1 MKKLLRYSLTMVFAL
16 VASVGFAQEATLDF
30 TTNSWGLPEGS
41 AAKIKTA
48 ASYTS
53 GKYTINISETTDGH
67 YWNAD
72 GYLLMGKTGATLTL
86 PAFDFDVAR
95 IEVVGRTGASTATL
109 QNIYVGDEAVSTQ
122 TKGADKTQ
130 EYAIKPAHQ
139 AKGTIYSIKVNSK
152 HNTQIV
158 KINVYKVGSEGETPQ
173 PPVEIT
179 YTDVASVKDLLANYK
194 EDTKNLNLT
203 LTNAKVTFV
212 NEYNGTINTY
222 VREGDTA
229 IELRTL
235 GFNMPVNSIL
245 NGKVKVDLKFN
256 YGVPYLAANAGT
268 DDESITVTESTEAAQ
283 PIEATVA
290 DIIANKYLN
299 DLVTIKGF
307 TFSKEEYQEGRFNY
321 YANDGEQKIMIY
333 DKFNKVGGVAELTEG
348 EKYTVTGLYGA
359 IFKGTP
365 EILPTQKVTA
375 GTPTGIN
382 NITTSAADNAPIFN
396 LAGQKVGKSYKGVVI
411 KAGKKMIQ

>member
-1 MKKLLRYSLTMVFAL
+1 MKKLLRYSLTLVFAL
-16 VASVGFAQEATLDF
+16 VASVGFAQTTFDFDKDYKTLFPNLPGVSSMESNEGDFNEAATCTVDGIAVTVSAKEEGNANANRIWTSSARLRMYSGTL
-30 TTNSWGLPEGS
+30 TIQAPEGKQIS
-41 AAKIKTA
+41 KIEIAQK
-48 ASYTS
+48 
-53 GKYTINISETTDGH
+53 K
-67 YWNAD
+67 WNAD
-72 GYLLMGKTGATLTL
+72 NKV
-86 PAFDFDVAR
+86 D
-95 IEVVGRTGASTATL
+95 
-109 QNIYVGDEAVSTQ
+109 N
-122 TKGADKTQ
+122 
-130 EYAIKPAHQ
+130 
-139 AKGTIYSIKVNSK
+139 GTIDNKGNWTGSANKVVYSIAG
-152 HNTQIV
+152 NTQIKTMTV
-158 KINVYKVGSEGETPQ
+158 TLGEGGTPQ
-173 PPVEIT
+173 PPVVIT

-212 NEYNGTINTY
+212 NEYKGTINTY

-245 NGKVKVDLKFN
+245 TGKVKVDLKYN
-256 YGVPYLAANAGT
+256 YGVPYLTANAGT
-268 DDESITVTESTEAAQ
+268 DDESITITESEEAAQ
-283 PIEATVA
+283 PIEATIA
-290 DIIANKYLN
+290 DLIANKYLN
-299 DLVTIKGF
+299 DLVTIKNF
-307 TFSKEEYQEGRFNY
+307 TFSKEEYQAGKFNY

-348 EKYTVTGLYGA
+348 ETYTATGLYGA
-359 IFKGTP
+359 IFKGLP

-396 LAGQKVGKSYKGVVI
+396 LAGQKVGKGYKGVVI

>member
-1 MKKLLRYSLTMVFAL
+1 MKKLLRYSLTLVFAL
-16 VASVGFAQEATLDF
+16 IASVAFAQ
-30 TTNSWGLPEGS
+30 TT
-41 AAKIKTA
+41 
-48 ASYTS
+48 
-53 GKYTINISETTDGH
+53 
-67 YWNAD
+67 
-72 GYLLMGKTGATLTL
+72 
-86 PAFDFDVAR
+86 FDFDKDYKTLFPNLPGVSSMESNDGDFNEATTCTVDGIVVTVSAKEEGITNANRIWTNSAR
-95 IEVVGRTGASTATL
+95 LRMYSGTL
-109 QNIYVGDEAVSTQ
+109 TIQAPEGKQI
-122 TKGADKTQ
+122 TKIDIAQKKWNANTKVDNGTIDKTGNWTGS
-130 EYAIKPAHQ
+130 ANKVV
-139 AKGTIYSIKVNSK
+139 YSIAG
-152 HNTQIV
+152 NTQIKTMTV
-158 KINVYKVGSEGETPQ
+158 TLGEGGTPQ
-173 PPVEIT
+173 PPVVVT

-212 NEYNGTINTY
+212 NEYKGTINTY

-245 NGKVKVDLKFN
+245 NGKVKVDLKYN

-268 DDESITVTESTEAAQ
+268 DDESITVTESDEAAQ
-283 PIEATVA
+283 PIEATIA
-290 DIIANKYLN
+290 DILANKYLN
-299 DLVTIKGF
+299 DLVTIKNF
-307 TFSKEEYQEGRFNY
+307 TFSKEEYQAGKFNY

-333 DKFNKVGGVAELTEG
+333 DKFNKVGGVAGLTEG
-348 EKYTVTGLYGA
+348 ETYTVTGLYGA

-365 EILPTQKVTA
+365 EILPTQAVVA
-375 GTPTGIN
+375 GTPTGIT

>member
-1 MKKLLRYSLTMVFAL
+1 MKKLLRYSLTLVFAL
-16 VASVGFAQEATLDF
+16 VASVGFAQ
-30 TTNSWGLPEGS
+30 TT
-41 AAKIKTA
+41 
-48 ASYTS
+48 
-53 GKYTINISETTDGH
+53 
-67 YWNAD
+67 
-72 GYLLMGKTGATLTL
+72 
-86 PAFDFDVAR
+86 FDFDKDYKTLFPGLPGVSSMESNDGDFNEATTCTVDGIAVTVSAKEEGNANANRIWTKSAR
-95 IEVVGRTGASTATL
+95 LRMYSGTL
-109 QNIYVGDEAVSTQ
+109 TIQAPEGKQITKIDIAQNKWNANNKVDNGTID
-122 TKGADKTQ
+122 
-130 EYAIKPAHQ
+130 
-139 AKGTIYSIKVNSK
+139 AKGNWTGSANKVVYSIAG
-152 HNTQIV
+152 NTQIKTMTV
-158 KINVYKVGSEGETPQ
+158 TLGEGGTPQ

-222 VREGDTA
+222 VREGDIA

-245 NGKVKVDLKFN
+245 NGKVKVDLKYN
-256 YGVPYLAANAGT
+256 YGVPYLTANAGT
-268 DDESITVTESTEAAQ
+268 DDESITVTESDEAAQ
-283 PIEATVA
+283 PIEATIA
-290 DIIANKYLN
+290 DILANKYLN
-299 DLVTIKGF
+299 DLVTIKNF
-307 TFSKEEYQEGRFNY
+307 TFSKEEYQTGKFNY

-348 EKYTVTGLYGA
+348 ETYTVTGLYGA

-365 EILPTQKVTA
+365 EILPTQAVVA
-375 GTPTGIN
+375 GTPTGIT
-382 NITTSAADNAPIFN
+382 NITTSAADNASIFN

>member
-1 MKKLLRYSLTMVFAL
+1 M
-16 VASVGFAQEATLDF
+16 GFAQ
-30 TTNSWGLPEGS
+30 TT
-41 AAKIKTA
+41 
-48 ASYTS
+48 
-53 GKYTINISETTDGH
+53 
-67 YWNAD
+67 
-72 GYLLMGKTGATLTL
+72 
-86 PAFDFDVAR
+86 FDFDNDYKTLFPSLPGVSSMESNEGDFNEATTCTVDGIAVTVSAKEEGNPNANRIWTSSAR
-95 IEVVGRTGASTATL
+95 LRMYSGTLTIQAPEGKQISKIEIAQKKWNANNKVDNGTL
-109 QNIYVGDEAVSTQ
+109 D
-122 TKGADKTQ
+122 TKGNWTGSANKVV
-130 EYAIKPAHQ
+130 
-139 AKGTIYSIKVNSK
+139 YSIAG
-152 HNTQIV
+152 NTQIKTMTV
-158 KINVYKVGSEGETPQ
+158 TIGEGGTPQ
-173 PPVEIT
+173 PPVVVT
-179 YTDVASVKDLLANYK
+179 YTDVASVKDLLANYT

-222 VREGDTA
+222 VREGDAA

-245 NGKVKVDLKFN
+245 TGKVKVDLKFN

-268 DDESITVTESTEAAQ
+268 DDESITVTESTEATQ

-290 DIIANKYLN
+290 DILANKYLN
-299 DLVTIKGF
+299 DLVTIKNF
-307 TFSKEEYQEGRFNY
+307 TFSKEEYQEGKFNY
-321 YANDGEQKIMIY
+321 YANDGEQKIMIF

-365 EILPTQKVTA
+365 EILPTQAVVP
-375 GTPTGIN
+375 GSSTGIT

>member
-1 MKKLLRYSLTMVFAL
+1 MKKLLRYSLTLVFAL
-16 VASVGFAQEATLDF
+16 VASVAFAQ
-30 TTNSWGLPEGS
+30 TT
-41 AAKIKTA
+41 
-48 ASYTS
+48 
-53 GKYTINISETTDGH
+53 
-67 YWNAD
+67 
-72 GYLLMGKTGATLTL
+72 
-86 PAFDFDVAR
+86 FDFDKDYKTLFPNLPGVSSMESNDGDFNEATTCTVDGIAVTVSAKEEGITNANRIWTNSAR
-95 IEVVGRTGASTATL
+95 LRMYSGTL
-109 QNIYVGDEAVSTQ
+109 TIQAPEGKQI
-122 TKGADKTQ
+122 TKIDIAQKKWNANTKVDNGTIDKTGNWTGS
-130 EYAIKPAHQ
+130 ANKVV
-139 AKGTIYSIKVNSK
+139 YSIAG
-152 HNTQIV
+152 NTQIKTMTV
-158 KINVYKVGSEGETPQ
+158 TLGEGGTPQ
-173 PPVEIT
+173 PPVVVT

-212 NEYNGTINTY
+212 NEYKGTINTY

-245 NGKVKVDLKFN
+245 NGKVKVDLKYN
-256 YGVPYLAANAGT
+256 YGVPYLTANAGT
-268 DDESITVTESTEAAQ
+268 DDESITVTESDEAAQ
-283 PIEATVA
+283 PIEATIA
-290 DIIANKYLN
+290 DILANKYLN
-299 DLVTIKGF
+299 DLVTIKNF

-348 EKYTVTGLYGA
+348 ETYTVTGLYGA

-365 EILPTQKVTA
+365 EILPTQAVVA

>member
-1 MKKLLRYSLTMVFAL
+1 MKKLLRYSLTLVFAL
-16 VASVGFAQEATLDF
+16 VASVGFAQ
-30 TTNSWGLPEGS
+30 TT
-41 AAKIKTA
+41 
-48 ASYTS
+48 
-53 GKYTINISETTDGH
+53 
-67 YWNAD
+67 
-72 GYLLMGKTGATLTL
+72 
-86 PAFDFDVAR
+86 FDFDKDYKTLFPGLPGVSSMESNEGDFNEATTCTVDGIAVTVSAKEEGNPNANRIWTSSAR
-95 IEVVGRTGASTATL
+95 LRMYSGTL
-109 QNIYVGDEAVSTQ
+109 TIQAPEGKQI
-122 TKGADKTQ
+122 TKIDIAQKKWNANNKVDNGTID
-130 EYAIKPAHQ
+130 
-139 AKGTIYSIKVNSK
+139 AKGNWTGSANKVVYSIAG
-152 HNTQIV
+152 NTQIKTMTV
-158 KINVYKVGSEGETPQ
+158 TLGEGGTPQ

-179 YTDVASVKDLLANYK
+179 YTDVASMKDLLANYK

-212 NEYNGTINTY
+212 NEYKGTINTY

-245 NGKVKVDLKFN
+245 NGKVKVDLKYN

-268 DDESITVTESTEAAQ
+268 DDESITVTESDEAAQ
-283 PIEATVA
+283 PIEATIA
-290 DIIANKYLN
+290 DILANKYLN
-299 DLVTIKGF
+299 DLVTIKNF
-307 TFSKEEYQEGRFNY
+307 TFSKEEYQAGKFNY

-348 EKYTVTGLYGA
+348 ETYTVTGLYGA

-365 EILPTQKVTA
+365 EILPTQAVVA
-375 GTPTGIN
+375 GTPTGIT

>member
-1 MKKLLRYSLTMVFAL
+1 MKKLLRYSLTLVFAL
-16 VASVGFAQEATLDF
+16 VASVSFAATYTYSFTEKVFGKSGETADLGGIEWTATSDAGFFGFDTTDAKKGQQFGSKKKPATTLTLSTAAFKDKITSITVETAGASGIQATLDV
-30 TTNSWGLPEGS
+30 TVG
-41 AAKIKTA
+41 
-48 ASYTS
+48 
-53 GKYTINISETTDGH
+53 
-67 YWNAD
+67 
-72 GYLLMGKTGATLTL
+72 GKTFGKQYTVTKTKTEAEFKGEETGEIVLSYKNSAQAALYISAITVKTL
-86 PAFDFDVAR
+86 
-95 IEVVGRTGASTATL
+95 G
-109 QNIYVGDEAVSTQ
+109 
-122 TKGADKTQ
+122 
-130 EYAIKPAHQ
+130 
-139 AKGTIYSIKVNSK
+139 
-152 HNTQIV
+152 
-158 KINVYKVGSEGETPQ
+158 EGETPE
-173 PPVEIT
+173 PPVVIT

-212 NEYNGTINTY
+212 NEYKGTINTY

-245 NGKVKVDLKFN
+245 TGKVKVDLKYN
-256 YGVPYLAANAGT
+256 YGVPYLTANAGT
-268 DDESITVTESTEAAQ
+268 DDESITVTESDEAAE
-283 PIEATVA
+283 PIEATIA
-290 DIIANKYLN
+290 DLIANKYLN
-299 DLVTIKGF
+299 DLVTIKDF
-307 TFSKEEYQEGRFNY
+307 TFSKEEYQAGKFNY

-348 EKYTVTGLYGA
+348 ETYTATGLFGA
-359 IFKGTP
+359 IFKGLP

-396 LAGQKVGKSYKGVVI
+396 LAGQKVGKGYKGVVI

>member
-1 MKKLLRYSLTMVFAL
+1 MKKLLRYSLTLVFAL
-16 VASVGFAQEATLDF
+16 VASVGFAQ
-30 TTNSWGLPEGS
+30 TT
-41 AAKIKTA
+41 
-48 ASYTS
+48 
-53 GKYTINISETTDGH
+53 
-67 YWNAD
+67 
-72 GYLLMGKTGATLTL
+72 
-86 PAFDFDVAR
+86 FDFDKDYKTLFPNLPGVSSMESNEGDFNEAATCTVDGIAVTVSAKEEGNPNANR
-95 IEVVGRTGASTATL
+95 IWTSSPRLRMYSGTL
-109 QNIYVGDEAVSTQ
+109 TVQAPEGKQISKIEIAQKKWNANNKVDNGTLD
-122 TKGADKTQ
+122 
-130 EYAIKPAHQ
+130 
-139 AKGTIYSIKVNSK
+139 AKGNWTGSANKVVYSIAA
-152 HNTQIV
+152 NTQIKTMTV
-158 KINVYKVGSEGETPQ
+158 TLDNGGTTPE
-173 PPVEIT
+173 PPVVIT

-212 NEYNGTINTY
+212 NEYKGTINTY

-245 NGKVKVDLKFN
+245 TGKVKVDLKYN
-256 YGVPYLAANAGT
+256 YGVPYLTANAGT
-268 DDESITVTESTEAAQ
+268 DDESITVTESEEAAQ
-283 PIEATVA
+283 PIEATIA

-299 DLVTIKGF
+299 DLVTIKNF
-307 TFSKEEYQEGRFNY
+307 TFSKEEYDTGKFNY

-348 EKYTVTGLYGA
+348 ETYTATGLYGA

-365 EILPTQKVTA
+365 EILPTQKVVP
-375 GTPTGIN
+375 GTSTGIN

-396 LAGQKVGKSYKGVVI
+396 LAGQKVSKSYKGVVI

>member
-1 MKKLLRYSLTMVFAL
+1 MKKLLRYSLTLVFAL
-16 VASVGFAQEATLDF
+16 VASVGFAQ
-30 TTNSWGLPEGS
+30 TT
-41 AAKIKTA
+41 
-48 ASYTS
+48 
-53 GKYTINISETTDGH
+53 
-67 YWNAD
+67 
-72 GYLLMGKTGATLTL
+72 
-86 PAFDFDVAR
+86 FDFDKDYKTLFPGLPGVSSMESNEGDFNEATTCTVDGIAVTVSAKEEGNANANRIWTKSAR
-95 IEVVGRTGASTATL
+95 LRMYSGTL
-109 QNIYVGDEAVSTQ
+109 TIQAPEGKQITKIDIAQNKWNANNKVDNGTID
-122 TKGADKTQ
+122 
-130 EYAIKPAHQ
+130 
-139 AKGTIYSIKVNSK
+139 AKGNWTGSANKVVYSIAGNS
-152 HNTQIV
+152 QIKTMTV
-158 KINVYKVGSEGETPQ
+158 TLGEGGTPQ

-179 YTDVASVKDLLANYK
+179 YTDVASVKDLLANYAK
-194 EDTKNLNLT
+194 DTKNLNLT

-245 NGKVKVDLKFN
+245 NGKVKVDLKYN
-256 YGVPYLAANAGT
+256 YGVPYLTANAGT
-268 DDESITVTESTEAAQ
+268 DDESITVTESDEAAQ
-283 PIEATVA
+283 PIEATIA
-290 DIIANKYLN
+290 DILANKYLN
-299 DLVTIKGF
+299 DLVTIKNF
-307 TFSKEEYQEGRFNY
+307 TFSKEEFQAGKFNY

-348 EKYTVTGLYGA
+348 ETYTVTGLYGA

-365 EILPTQKVTA
+365 EILPTQAVVA
-375 GTPTGIN
+375 GTPTGIT

>member
-1 MKKLLRYSLTMVFAL
+1 MKKLLRYSLTLVFAL
-16 VASVGFAQEATLDF
+16 VASVGFAQ
-30 TTNSWGLPEGS
+30 TT
-41 AAKIKTA
+41 
-48 ASYTS
+48 
-53 GKYTINISETTDGH
+53 
-67 YWNAD
+67 
-72 GYLLMGKTGATLTL
+72 
-86 PAFDFDVAR
+86 FDFDNDYKTLFPSLPGVSSATSNEGDFNEATTCTVDGIAVTVSAKEEGNPNANRIWTSSAR
-95 IEVVGRTGASTATL
+95 LRMYSGTLTVQAPEGKQISKIEIAQKKWNANNKVD
-109 QNIYVGDEAVSTQ
+109 N
-122 TKGADKTQ
+122 
-130 EYAIKPAHQ
+130 
-139 AKGTIYSIKVNSK
+139 GTIDNKGNWTGSANKVVYSIAA
-152 HNTQIV
+152 NTQIKTMTV
-158 KINVYKVGSEGETPQ
+158 TLNGGGTTPE
-173 PPVEIT
+173 PPVVVT

-212 NEYNGTINTY
+212 NEYKGTINTY

-245 NGKVKVDLKFN
+245 TGKVKVDLKYN
-256 YGVPYLAANAGT
+256 YGVPYLTANAGT
-268 DDESITVTESTEAAQ
+268 DDESITITESDEAAQ
-283 PIEATVA
+283 PIEATIA
-290 DIIANKYLN
+290 DLIANKYLN
-299 DLVTIKGF
+299 DLVTIKNF
-307 TFSKEEYQEGRFNY
+307 TFSKEEYQEGKFNY

-348 EKYTVTGLYGA
+348 ETYTATGLYGA

-396 LAGQKVGKSYKGVVI
+396 LAGQKVGKGYKGVVI

>member
-1 MKKLLRYSLTMVFAL
+1 MNKYLRYSLSVIFAF
-16 VASVGFAQEATLDF
+16 VASVSFAQ
-30 TTNSWGLPEGS
+30 TT
-41 AAKIKTA
+41 
-48 ASYTS
+48 
-53 GKYTINISETTDGH
+53 
-67 YWNAD
+67 
-72 GYLLMGKTGATLTL
+72 
-86 PAFDFDVAR
+86 FDFDKDYKTLFPGLPGVSSTESNEGDFNEATTCTVDGIAVTVSAKEEGNPNANRIWTSSAR
-95 IEVVGRTGASTATL
+95 LRMYSGTLTIQAPEGKQISKIEIAQKKWNANTKVDNGTLDNKGNWTGSANKVV
-109 QNIYVGDEAVSTQ
+109 
-122 TKGADKTQ
+122 
-130 EYAIKPAHQ
+130 
-139 AKGTIYSIKVNSK
+139 YSIAG
-152 HNTQIV
+152 NTQIKTMTV
-158 KINVYKVGSEGETPQ
+158 TLGEGGTPQ

-179 YTDVASVKDLLANYK
+179 YTDVASVKDLLANYT

-203 LTNAKVTFV
+203 LTNAKVTYV

-222 VREGDTA
+222 VREGDAA

-245 NGKVKVDLKFN
+245 TGKVKVDLTFY
-256 YGVPYLAANAGT
+256 YGVPYLVANAGT
-268 DDESITVTESTEAAQ
+268 NDESITVTESTEAAQ

-348 EKYTVTGLYGA
+348 ENYNVVGLYGA

-365 EILPTQKVTA
+365 EIIPTQAVVPTS
-375 GTPTGIN
+375 TGIS
-382 NITTSAADNAPIFN
+382 NITVTTADNAPAYN
-396 LAGQKVGKSYKGVVI
+396 LAGQKVNAAYKGIVI
-411 KAGKKMIQ
+411 KNGKKMIKK

>member
-1 MKKLLRYSLTMVFAL
+1 MKKLLRYSLTLVFAL
-16 VASVGFAQEATLDF
+16 VASVGFAQ
-30 TTNSWGLPEGS
+30 TT
-41 AAKIKTA
+41 
-48 ASYTS
+48 
-53 GKYTINISETTDGH
+53 
-67 YWNAD
+67 
-72 GYLLMGKTGATLTL
+72 
-86 PAFDFDVAR
+86 FDFDNDYKTLFPSLPGVSSMESNEGDFNEATTCTVDGIAVTVSAKEEGNPNANRIWTSSAR
-95 IEVVGRTGASTATL
+95 LRMYSGTLTIQAPEGKQISKIEIAQKKWNANNKVD
-109 QNIYVGDEAVSTQ
+109 N
-122 TKGADKTQ
+122 
-130 EYAIKPAHQ
+130 
-139 AKGTIYSIKVNSK
+139 GTIDSKGNWNGSANKVVYSIGG
-152 HNTQIV
+152 NTQIKSLTV
-158 KINVYKVGSEGETPQ
+158 TLGSGETPQ
-173 PPVEIT
+173 PPVVVT

-222 VREGDTA
+222 VREGDAA

-245 NGKVKVDLKFN
+245 TGKVKVDLKFN

-290 DIIANKYLN
+290 DILANKYLN
-299 DLVTIKGF
+299 DLVTIKNF
-307 TFSKEEYQEGRFNY
+307 TFSKEEYQAGKFNY

-348 EKYTVTGLYGA
+348 EKYTVTDLYGA

-365 EILPTQKVTA
+365 EILPTQAVIP
-375 GTPTGIN
+375 GSSTGIS
-382 NITTSAADNAPIFN
+382 NITTSAADNAPAYN
-396 LAGQKVGKSYKGVVI
+396 LAGQKVNGSYKGIVI
-411 KAGKKMIQ
+411 KNGKKMIKK

>member
-1 MKKLLRYSLTMVFAL
+1 MKKLLRYSLTLVFAL
-16 VASVGFAQEATLDF
+16 VASVGFAQ
-30 TTNSWGLPEGS
+30 TT
-41 AAKIKTA
+41 
-48 ASYTS
+48 
-53 GKYTINISETTDGH
+53 
-67 YWNAD
+67 
-72 GYLLMGKTGATLTL
+72 
-86 PAFDFDVAR
+86 FDFDKDYKTLFPGLPGVSSMESNDGDFNEATTCTVDGIAVTVSAKEEGNPNANRIWTKSAR
-95 IEVVGRTGASTATL
+95 LRMYSGTL
-109 QNIYVGDEAVSTQ
+109 TIQAPEGKQITKIDIAQNKWNANNKVDNGTID
-122 TKGADKTQ
+122 
-130 EYAIKPAHQ
+130 
-139 AKGTIYSIKVNSK
+139 AKGNWTGSANKVVYSIAGNS
-152 HNTQIV
+152 QIKTMTV
-158 KINVYKVGSEGETPQ
+158 TLGEGGTPQ
-173 PPVEIT
+173 PPVVIT

-212 NEYNGTINTY
+212 NEYKGTINTY

-245 NGKVKVDLKFN
+245 NGKVKVDLKYNFD
-256 YGVPYLAANAGT
+256 VPYLTANAGT
-268 DDESITVTESTEAAQ
+268 DDESITVTESDEAAQ
-283 PIEATVA
+283 PIEATIA
-290 DIIANKYLN
+290 DILANKYLN
-299 DLVTIKGF
+299 DLVTIKNF
-307 TFSKEEYQEGRFNY
+307 TFSKEEFQAGKFNY

-348 EKYTVTGLYGA
+348 ETYTVTGLYGA

-365 EILPTQKVTA
+365 EILPTQAVVA
-375 GTPTGIN
+375 GTPTGIT

>member
-1 MKKLLRYSLTMVFAL
+1 MKKLLRYSLTLVFAL
-16 VASVGFAQEATLDF
+16 VASVGFAQ
-30 TTNSWGLPEGS
+30 TT
-41 AAKIKTA
+41 
-48 ASYTS
+48 
-53 GKYTINISETTDGH
+53 
-67 YWNAD
+67 
-72 GYLLMGKTGATLTL
+72 
-86 PAFDFDVAR
+86 FDFDKDYKTLFPGLPGVSSMESNDGDFNEATTCTVDGIAVTVSAKEEGNPNANRIWTSSAR
-95 IEVVGRTGASTATL
+95 LRMYSGTLTIQAPEGKQISKIEIAQKKWNANTKVDNGTLDNKGNWTGSANKVV
-109 QNIYVGDEAVSTQ
+109 
-122 TKGADKTQ
+122 
-130 EYAIKPAHQ
+130 
-139 AKGTIYSIKVNSK
+139 YSIAG
-152 HNTQIV
+152 NTQIKTMTV
-158 KINVYKVGSEGETPQ
+158 TLSEGGTPQ

-179 YTDVASVKDLLANYK
+179 YTDVASVKDLLANYT

-203 LTNAKVTFV
+203 LTNAKVTYV

-222 VREGDTA
+222 VREGDAA

-245 NGKVKVDLKFN
+245 TGKVKVDLKFN

-299 DLVTIKGF
+299 DLVTIKNF
-307 TFSKEEYQEGRFNY
+307 TFSKEEYQAGKFNY

-348 EKYTVTGLYGA
+348 EKYNVVGLYGA

-365 EILPTQKVTA
+365 EIIPTQAVVPTS
-375 GTPTGIN
+375 TGIS
-382 NITTSAADNAPIFN
+382 NITVTTADNAPAYN
-396 LAGQKVGKSYKGVVI
+396 LAGQKVNAAYKGIVI
-411 KAGKKMIQ
+411 KNGKKMIKK

>member
-1 MKKLLRYSLTMVFAL
+1 MKKLLRYSLTLVFAL
-16 VASVGFAQEATLDF
+16 VASVGFAQ
-30 TTNSWGLPEGS
+30 TT
-41 AAKIKTA
+41 
-48 ASYTS
+48 
-53 GKYTINISETTDGH
+53 
-67 YWNAD
+67 
-72 GYLLMGKTGATLTL
+72 
-86 PAFDFDVAR
+86 FDFDNDYKTLFPSLPGVSSATSNEGDFNEATTCTVDGIAVTVSAKEEGNPNANRIWTSSAR
-95 IEVVGRTGASTATL
+95 LRMYSGTLTVQAPEGKQISKIEIAQKKWNANNKVD
-109 QNIYVGDEAVSTQ
+109 N
-122 TKGADKTQ
+122 
-130 EYAIKPAHQ
+130 
-139 AKGTIYSIKVNSK
+139 GTIDNKGNWTGSANKVVYSIAA
-152 HNTQIV
+152 NTQIKTMTV
-158 KINVYKVGSEGETPQ
+158 TLGNGGTTPE
-173 PPVEIT
+173 PPVVVT

-245 NGKVKVDLKFN
+245 TGKVKVDLKYN
-256 YGVPYLAANAGT
+256 YGVPYLTANAGT
-268 DDESITVTESTEAAQ
+268 DDESITITESEEAAE
-283 PIEATVA
+283 PIEATIA
-290 DIIANKYLN
+290 DLIANKYLN
-299 DLVTIKGF
+299 DLVTIKNF
-307 TFSKEEYQEGRFNY
+307 TFSKEEYQAGKFNY
-321 YANDGEQKIMIY
+321 YANDGEQKIMIF

-348 EKYTVTGLYGA
+348 ETYTATGLYGA

-375 GTPTGIN
+375 GTSTGIN

-396 LAGQKVGKSYKGVVI
+396 LAGQKVGKGYKGVVI

>member
-1 MKKLLRYSLTMVFAL
+1 MNKYLRYSLTLVFAL
-16 VASVGFAQEATLDF
+16 VASVGFAQ
-30 TTNSWGLPEGS
+30 TT
-41 AAKIKTA
+41 
-48 ASYTS
+48 
-53 GKYTINISETTDGH
+53 
-67 YWNAD
+67 
-72 GYLLMGKTGATLTL
+72 
-86 PAFDFDVAR
+86 FDFDKDYKTLFPNLPGVSSSTGSNDGDFNEATTCTVDGIAVTVSAKEEGNSNANR
-95 IEVVGRTGASTATL
+95 IWTSSPRLRMYSGTFTIQAPEGK
-109 QNIYVGDEAVSTQ
+109 QI
-122 TKGADKTQ
+122 TKIDIAQKKWNANYKVDN
-130 EYAIKPAHQ
+130 
-139 AKGTIYSIKVNSK
+139 GTIDNTGNWTGSANKVVYSIAG
-152 HNTQIV
+152 NTQIKSMTV
-158 KINVYKVGSEGETPQ
+158 TIGEGGTPQ

-194 EDTKNLNLT
+194 EKAANLNLT
-203 LTNAKVTFV
+203 LTNAKVTYV

-222 VREGDTA
+222 VREGDAA

-245 NGKVKVDLKFN
+245 TGKVKVDLTFY
-256 YGVPYLAANAGT
+256 YGVPYLVANAGT
-268 DDESITVTESTEAAQ
+268 NDESITVTESTEAAQ

-348 EKYTVTGLYGA
+348 EKYNVVGLYGA

-365 EILPTQKVTA
+365 EIIPTQAVVPTS
-375 GTPTGIN
+375 TGIS
-382 NITTSAADNAPIFN
+382 NITVTTADNAPAYN
-396 LAGQKVGKSYKGVVI
+396 LAGQKVNAAYKGIVI
-411 KAGKKMIQ
+411 KNGKKMIKK

>member
-1 MKKLLRYSLTMVFAL
+1 MKKLLRYSLSVIFAF
-16 VASVGFAQEATLDF
+16 VASVGFAQ
-30 TTNSWGLPEGS
+30 TT
-41 AAKIKTA
+41 
-48 ASYTS
+48 
-53 GKYTINISETTDGH
+53 
-67 YWNAD
+67 
-72 GYLLMGKTGATLTL
+72 
-86 PAFDFDVAR
+86 FDFDNDYK
-95 IEVVGRTGASTATL
+95 TL
-109 QNIYVGDEAVSTQ
+109 FPDLPGVSTTDSHDGDFNKATTCTVDGIAVTVSAKEEGNSNANRIWTSSPRLRMYSGTFTIQ
-122 TKGADKTQ
+122 APEGKQITKIDIAQKKWNANYKVDN
-130 EYAIKPAHQ
+130 
-139 AKGTIYSIKVNSK
+139 GTIDNTGNWTGSANKVVYSIAS
-152 HNTQIV
+152 NTQIKSMTV
-158 KINVYKVGSEGETPQ
+158 TIGEGGTPQ

-179 YTDVASVKDLLANYK
+179 YTDVASVKDLLANYT

-203 LTNAKVTFV
+203 LTNAKVTYV

-222 VREGDTA
+222 VREGDAA

-245 NGKVKVDLKFN
+245 TGKVKVDLKFN

-290 DIIANKYLN
+290 DILANKYLN
-299 DLVTIKGF
+299 DLVTIKNF
-307 TFSKEEYQEGRFNY
+307 TFSKEEYQAGKFNY

-365 EILPTQKVTA
+365 EIIPTQAVVPTS
-375 GTPTGIN
+375 TGIS
-382 NITTSAADNAPIFN
+382 NITVTTADNAPAYN
-396 LAGQKVGKSYKGVVI
+396 LAGQKVNAAYKGIVI
-411 KAGKKMIQ
+411 KNGKKMIKK

>member
-1 MKKLLRYSLTMVFAL
+1 MKKLLRYSLTLVFAL
-16 VASVGFAQEATLDF
+16 VASVGFAQTTFDFDKDYKTLFPNLPGVSSMESNEGDFNEAATCTVDGIAVTVSAKEEGNANANRIWTSSARLRMYSGTL
-30 TTNSWGLPEGS
+30 TIQAPEGKQIS
-41 AAKIKTA
+41 KIEIAQK
-48 ASYTS
+48 
-53 GKYTINISETTDGH
+53 K
-67 YWNAD
+67 WNAD
-72 GYLLMGKTGATLTL
+72 NKV
-86 PAFDFDVAR
+86 D
-95 IEVVGRTGASTATL
+95 
-109 QNIYVGDEAVSTQ
+109 N
-122 TKGADKTQ
+122 
-130 EYAIKPAHQ
+130 
-139 AKGTIYSIKVNSK
+139 GTIDNKGNWTGSANKVVYSIAG
-152 HNTQIV
+152 NTQIKTMTV
-158 KINVYKVGSEGETPQ
+158 TLGEGGTPQ
-173 PPVEIT
+173 PPVVIT

-212 NEYNGTINTY
+212 NEYKGTINTY

-245 NGKVKVDLKFN
+245 TGKVKVDLKYN
-256 YGVPYLAANAGT
+256 YGVPYLTANAGT
-268 DDESITVTESTEAAQ
+268 DDESITVTESNEAAE
-283 PIEATVA
+283 PIEATIA
-290 DIIANKYLN
+290 DILANKYLN
-299 DLVTIKGF
+299 DLVTIKNF
-307 TFSKEEYQEGRFNY
+307 TFSKEEYQEGKFNY

-348 EKYTVTGLYGA
+348 ETYTATGLYGA

-396 LAGQKVGKSYKGVVI
+396 LAGQKVGKGYKGVVI

>member
-1 MKKLLRYSLTMVFAL
+1 MNKYLRYSLTLVFAL
-16 VASVGFAQEATLDF
+16 VASVGFAQ
-30 TTNSWGLPEGS
+30 TT
-41 AAKIKTA
+41 
-48 ASYTS
+48 
-53 GKYTINISETTDGH
+53 
-67 YWNAD
+67 
-72 GYLLMGKTGATLTL
+72 
-86 PAFDFDVAR
+86 FDFDKDYKTLFPNLPGVSSSTGSNDGDFNKATTCTVDGIAVTVSAKEEGNSNDNR
-95 IEVVGRTGASTATL
+95 IWTSSPRLRMYSGTFTIQAPEGK
-109 QNIYVGDEAVSTQ
+109 QI
-122 TKGADKTQ
+122 TKIDIAQKKWNANYKVDN
-130 EYAIKPAHQ
+130 
-139 AKGTIYSIKVNSK
+139 GTIDNTGNWTGSANKVVYSIAG
-152 HNTQIV
+152 NTQIKSMTV
-158 KINVYKVGSEGETPQ
+158 TIGEGGTPQ

-194 EDTKNLNLT
+194 EKAANLNLT
-203 LTNAKVTFV
+203 LTNAKVTYV

-222 VREGDTA
+222 VREGDAA

-245 NGKVKVDLKFN
+245 TGKVKVDLTFN
-256 YGVPYLAANAGT
+256 YGVPYLVANAGT
-268 DDESITVTESTEAAQ
+268 NDESITVTESTEAAQ

-348 EKYTVTGLYGA
+348 EKYNVVGLYGA

-365 EILPTQKVTA
+365 EIIPTQAVVPTS
-375 GTPTGIN
+375 TGIS
-382 NITTSAADNAPIFN
+382 NITVTTADNAPAYN
-396 LAGQKVGKSYKGVVI
+396 LAGQKVNAAYKGIVI
-411 KAGKKMIQ
+411 KNGKKMIKK

>member
-1 MKKLLRYSLTMVFAL
+1 MNKFLRYSLSVIFAF
-16 VASVGFAQEATLDF
+16 VASVGFAQ
-30 TTNSWGLPEGS
+30 TT
-41 AAKIKTA
+41 
-48 ASYTS
+48 
-53 GKYTINISETTDGH
+53 
-67 YWNAD
+67 
-72 GYLLMGKTGATLTL
+72 
-86 PAFDFDVAR
+86 FDFDNDYK
-95 IEVVGRTGASTATL
+95 ILFPDLPG
-109 QNIYVGDEAVSTQ
+109 VSTMESHDGDFNKA
-122 TKGADKTQ
+122 TTCTVDGITVTVSAKEEGNPNDNRIWTSSARLRMYSGTLT
-130 EYAIKPAHQ
+130 IQ
-139 AKGTIYSIKVNSK
+139 APEGKQISKIEIAQKKWNANNKVDNGTIDSKGNWSGSANKVVYSIGG
-152 HNTQIV
+152 NTQIKSMIV
-158 KINVYKVGSEGETPQ
+158 TLGEGGTPQ

-194 EDTKNLNLT
+194 EKAANLNLT
-203 LTNAKVTFV
+203 LTNAKVTYV

-222 VREGDTA
+222 VREGDAA

-245 NGKVKVDLKFN
+245 TGKVKVDLTFN
-256 YGVPYLAANAGT
+256 YGVPYLVANAGT
-268 DDESITVTESTEAAQ
+268 NDESITVTESTETAQ

-348 EKYTVTGLYGA
+348 EKYNVVGLYGA

-365 EILPTQKVTA
+365 EIIPTQAVVPTS
-375 GTPTGIN
+375 TGIS
-382 NITTSAADNAPIFN
+382 NITVTTADNAPAYN
-396 LAGQKVGKSYKGVVI
+396 LAGQKVNGSYKGIVI
-411 KAGKKMIQ
+411 KNGKKMVKK

>member
-1 MKKLLRYSLTMVFAL
+1 MKKLLRYSLTLVFAL
-16 VASVGFAQEATLDF
+16 VASVGFAQ
-30 TTNSWGLPEGS
+30 TT
-41 AAKIKTA
+41 
-48 ASYTS
+48 
-53 GKYTINISETTDGH
+53 
-67 YWNAD
+67 
-72 GYLLMGKTGATLTL
+72 
-86 PAFDFDVAR
+86 FDFDNDYKTLFPSLPGVSSMESNEGDFNEAATCTVDGIAVTVSAKEEGNPNANRIWTSSAR
-95 IEVVGRTGASTATL
+95 LRMYSGTL
-109 QNIYVGDEAVSTQ
+109 TIQAPEGKQI
-122 TKGADKTQ
+122 TKIDIAQKKWNANNKVDNGTID
-130 EYAIKPAHQ
+130 
-139 AKGTIYSIKVNSK
+139 AKGNWTGSANKVVYSIAG
-152 HNTQIV
+152 NTQIKTMTV
-158 KINVYKVGSEGETPQ
+158 TLGEGGTPQ

-179 YTDVASVKDLLANYK
+179 YTDVASMKDLLANYK

-212 NEYNGTINTY
+212 NEYKGTINTY

-245 NGKVKVDLKFN
+245 TGKVKVDLKYN
-256 YGVPYLAANAGT
+256 YGVPYLTANAGT
-268 DDESITVTESTEAAQ
+268 DDESITVTESEEAAQ
-283 PIEATVA
+283 PIEATIA
-290 DIIANKYLN
+290 DLIANKYLN
-299 DLVTIKGF
+299 DLVTIKNF
-307 TFSKEEYQEGRFNY
+307 TFSKEEYQEGKFNY

-348 EKYTVTGLYGA
+348 ETYTVTGLYGA

-365 EILPTQKVTA
+365 EILPTQAVVA
-375 GTPTGIN
+375 GTPTGIT

>member
-1 MKKLLRYSLTMVFAL
+1 MKKLLRYSLTLVFAL
-16 VASVGFAQEATLDF
+16 VASVGFAQ
-30 TTNSWGLPEGS
+30 TT
-41 AAKIKTA
+41 
-48 ASYTS
+48 
-53 GKYTINISETTDGH
+53 
-67 YWNAD
+67 
-72 GYLLMGKTGATLTL
+72 
-86 PAFDFDVAR
+86 FDFDKDYKTLFPGLPGVSSMESNDGDFNEATTCTVDGIAVTVSAKEEGNANANRIWTKSAR
-95 IEVVGRTGASTATL
+95 LRMYSGTL
-109 QNIYVGDEAVSTQ
+109 TIQAPEGKQITKIDIAQNKWNANNKVDNGTID
-122 TKGADKTQ
+122 
-130 EYAIKPAHQ
+130 
-139 AKGTIYSIKVNSK
+139 AKGNWTGSANKVVYSIAG
-152 HNTQIV
+152 NTQIKTMTV
-158 KINVYKVGSEGETPQ
+158 TLGEGGTPQ

-245 NGKVKVDLKFN
+245 NGKVKVDLKYN
-256 YGVPYLAANAGT
+256 YGVPYLTANAGT
-268 DDESITVTESTEAAQ
+268 DDESITVTESDEAAQ
-283 PIEATVA
+283 PIEATIA
-290 DIIANKYLN
+290 DILANKYLN
-299 DLVTIKGF
+299 DLVTIKNF
-307 TFSKEEYQEGRFNY
+307 TFSKEEFQAGKFNY

-348 EKYTVTGLYGA
+348 ETYTVTGLYGA

-365 EILPTQKVTA
+365 EILPTQAVVA
-375 GTPTGIN
+375 GTPTGIT